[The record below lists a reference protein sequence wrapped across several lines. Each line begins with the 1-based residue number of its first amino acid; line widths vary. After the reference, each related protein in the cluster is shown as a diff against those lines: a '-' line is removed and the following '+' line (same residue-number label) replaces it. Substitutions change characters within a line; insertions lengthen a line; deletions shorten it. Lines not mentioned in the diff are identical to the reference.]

1 MTACDSTITGAE
13 CSACGRFFR
22 RVMDCFSHTVEAHG
36 RKAEPLIAWEPR
48 QRDLFAL
55 EGE

>member
-1 MTACDSTITGAE
+1 LTACDSTITGAE